1 VYQASLDNLLAELPP
16 LTEADRT
23 LHIAP
28 LTHGSGAL
36 LYPTLHA
43 GGANVLLEHFE
54 VGRTLDAICEHR
66 ISILFTVPTILSRLV
81 ASPELESADLSSLRS
96 LIYGGAPMPEAQ
108 LRAAVERIGHALMH
122 IYGMTEA
129 PWPITTLRQS
139 EHRLDNPR
147 LRSVGRPT
155 TVCEVRI
162 VDDAGSALPR
172 GQTGEIQIRGRNV
185 MTGYLDD
192 PEGTRQVLHDGWL
205 ASGDLGYQDEA
216 GYVFIVDRKKDV
228 IISGGFNVYAA
239 EVEAALSEHECVLEA
254 AVVGLPHPDWGEL
267 VAAFV
272 VPTPGSVLDA
282 SDLDAFARRRLSGY
296 KRPRRIQILDELPRN
311 ATGKIQKTEL
321 LSRYGG

>member
-1 VYQASLDNLLAELPP
+1 
-16 LTEADRT
+16 
-23 LHIAP
+23 
-28 LTHGSGAL
+28 
-36 LYPTLHA
+36 LHA

-129 PWPITTLRQS
+129 PWPITALPQC

-147 LRSVGRPT
+147 LRSVGKPT
-155 TVCEVRI
+155 TVCEVRV
-162 VDDAGSALPR
+162 VDDAGAALPSGR
-172 GQTGEIQIRGRNV
+172 TGEIQIRGRNV

-192 PEGTRQVLHDGWL
+192 PEGTSQVLRDGWL
-205 ASGDLGYQDEA
+205 SSGDLGYQDEQ